1 MPDLETVEPDG
12 PEPNDSLCNL
22 WPQGLM
28 SVTTG
33 SFTRQIYAVAMKN
46 WVLFQNSM
54 VIWCRIFCKY
64 SNNLKH
70 CYEISHS
77 ATIQHGS
84 HGWKHLCSINLSCK
98 KVPWV
103 KFSHI
108 QVKINSLKKIKRKIP
123 AKLLNKFCIWV
134 VISLESFRL
143 FIQKMIL
150 IYMKDNILFKKSTQK
165 V

>member
-108 QVKINSLKKIKRKIP
+108 QVKINSLKKIKRKYQQSSSTNF
-123 AKLLNKFCIWV
+123 AYGLSSVWNLLDYLYRKWF
-134 VISLESFRL
+134 
-143 FIQKMIL
+143 
-150 IYMKDNILFKKSTQK
+150 
-165 V
+165 